1 MDWKSISES
10 GEAVII
16 RPCRTGGYHL
26 FDYRG
31 NQLTEKPL
39 NSETGA
45 KRFCGEHRLK
55 YKLEYRC

>member
-1 MDWKSISES
+1 MDWESISKS

-16 RPCRTGGYHL
+16 RHCPTGGYHI

-31 NQLTEKPL
+31 NKLTEKPL

-45 KRFCGEHRLK
+45 KRFCWERRLK
-55 YKLEYRC
+55 YKLDG